1 MPGISPKLPL
11 ALDTIDLAYK
21 LNKTLKETVQ
31 QNFKNLVLT
40 NPGEKTMDSKFGVGI
55 KQFLF
60 ENFSS
65 TTAENITNTIK
76 SQTRRYLPFISIE
89 QININDSQDNNKLYI
104 TIRYAVPTL
113 SIENILSLDI
123 PRQ

>member
-11 ALDTIDLAYK
+11 ALDKVDLAYK
-21 LNKTLKETVQ
+21 NNKTLRESIQ
-31 QNFKNLVLT
+31 QNLKHLVLT
-40 NPGEKTMDSKFGVGI
+40 NPGEKTMDSRFGVGL

-65 TTAENITNTIK
+65 TIAENISSAIRTQI
-76 SQTRRYLPFISIE
+76 RRYMSFINVIE
-89 QININDSQDNNKLYI
+89 IRVSNDQDTNKLFVS
-104 TIRYAVPTL
+104 IRYNVPNL
-113 SIENILSLDI
+113 SIDSILSLDI

>member
-11 ALDTIDLAYK
+11 ALDKVDLAYK
-21 LNKTLKETVQ
+21 NNKTLRESIQ
-31 QNFKNLVLT
+31 QNLKHLVLT
-40 NPGEKTMDSKFGVGI
+40 NPGEKTMDSRFGVGL

-65 TTAENITNTIK
+65 TIAENISSAIRTQI
-76 SQTRRYLPFISIE
+76 RRYMSFINVIE
-89 QININDSQDNNKLYI
+89 IRVSNDQDTNKLFVS
-104 TIRYAVPTL
+104 IRYNVPNL
-113 SIENILSLDI
+113 SIDNILSLDI

>member
-76 SQTRRYLPFISIE
+76 SQTRRYLPFINIE
-89 QININDSQDNNKLYI
+89 QININDSQDSNKLYI
-104 TIRYAVPTL
+104 TIRYTVPTL